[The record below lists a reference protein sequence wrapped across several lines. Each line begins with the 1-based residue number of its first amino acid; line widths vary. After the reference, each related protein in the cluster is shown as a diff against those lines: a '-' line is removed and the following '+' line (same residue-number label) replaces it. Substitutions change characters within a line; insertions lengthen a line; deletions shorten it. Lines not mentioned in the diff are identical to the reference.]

1 MFVCTSD
8 GSQKLNSMKDF
19 LKQPL
24 EIGDHV
30 ILLKSHCCTFQVG
43 EIIAFTDKNVRIKI
57 SKSRRDSVVQPPN
70 RVVKILS
77 EQMVWYK
84 LASGE

>member
-1 MFVCTSD
+1 MFVYTSD

-30 ILLKSHCCTFQVG
+30 ILLKSHRRTFQVG